1 VYKASRRRE
10 YERIRLMDEES
21 VREEKDREWEEKA
34 KEREAKDEEKRSK
47 NAQKRAKAKERKGK
61 KGGAADE
68 EGAGDGV
75 GVGTRPKAAAG
86 TVAAG
91 PTGVQAMVDAP
102 VAEEDG
108 IVIHDED

>member
-21 VREEKDREWEEKA
+21 VREERDREWEEGRKD
-34 KEREAKDEEKRSK
+34 RETKDEEKRSK
-47 NAQKRAKAKERKGK
+47 NAKKRAKAKERKGK
-61 KGGAADE
+61 KGVAAGE
-68 EGAGDGV
+68 EGEGERA
-75 GVGTRPKAAAG
+75 GTRLKAAAG
-86 TVAAG
+86 KTAAG
-91 PTGVQAMVDAP
+91 PMGEQAMVDAP